1 MKISRKY
8 NKYHV
13 LTAFL
18 FLLPT
23 AVIVLGYSYYPAL
36 RAIWGSFTR
45 WDGFNDPQFVGF
57 ANYTALFRDRIFL
70 ISLRNVF
77 YWSAGTLVVILV
89 APFIG
94 AELIFHLKTE
104 RAQYLYRVLFVLPL
118 VVPAVVTVLIWTFIY
133 EPSIGL
139 LNRLL
144 VDFFKINRELIP
156 NWLGDSRFVIPS
168 LIFIGFPWIS
178 GMNLLIFY
186 SGLQDIPTDVI
197 EYSHLDGCTGLAR
210 IFRID
215 IPLITGQIR
224 LLLIL
229 GIIGT
234 LQNLTVPLLMTGGGP
249 GYDSYV
255 PGLYMYFLAFR
266 TSNFGMAFTIATVMF
281 VIIFILTLISRTGS
295 STKMKRER
303 GEI

>member
-1 MKISRKY
+1 MAAKSNY
-8 NKYHV
+8 NKYHI

-18 FLLPT
+18 FILPT
-23 AVIVLGYSYYPAL
+23 AVFVLGFSYYPAL
-36 RAIWGSFTR
+36 RAIWGSFTK
-45 WDGFNDPQFVGF
+45 WDGFNDPKFIGIV
-57 ANYTALFRDRIFL
+57 NYITLFKDRIFL

-77 YWSAGTLVVILV
+77 YWSGGSLIVILV
-89 APFIG
+89 APFIA
-94 AELIFHLKTE
+94 AELIFHLKTA
-104 RAQYLYRVLFVLPL
+104 RAQYLYRVLFVIPL

-144 VDFFKINRELIP
+144 VDGLKISRELIP

-168 LIFIGFPWIS
+168 LIFIGFPWMS
-178 GMNLLIFY
+178 GMNLLIYY
-186 SGLQDIPTDVI
+186 SGLQDISTDVI
-197 EYSHLDGCTGLAR
+197 EYAQLDGCTGLAR
-210 IFRID
+210 ILKID
-215 IPLITGQIR
+215 IPLISGQIR

-255 PGLYMYFLAFR
+255 PGLYMYFKAFR
-266 TSNFGMAFTIATVMF
+266 TSDFGMAFTIATVMF
-281 VIIFILTLISRTGS
+281 VMIFTLTLISRTGS
-295 STKMKRER
+295 TAKMKKRE
-303 GEI
+303 EK